1 MKTEPYSYRIH
12 PIAINF
18 NAKYMHEHANATYQE
33 LHINDVKSEDLMDV
47 MEGHIGRG
55 YGVSSD
61 DELG

>member
-1 MKTEPYSYRIH
+1 
-12 PIAINF
+12 
-18 NAKYMHEHANATYQE
+18 MHEHANATYQE

-61 DELG
+61 DELGKYESFRSNLQSSN